1 MAELHVVSIPERP
14 PAIDPGSVRLPPHLS
29 VARTVVGVHRP
40 EESAALGSVL
50 CAGLRSLR
58 LQESRVVDSW
68 QFLLDVVI
76 LLGVGAFL
84 GALFERVHQSA
95 IIGYLLAG
103 TLLGP
108 NVLHLIQSGDEV
120 LAVSELGVALLLFSI
135 GLEFSWARLRG
146 MGRLALGSGTIQVVV
161 TTTLGASV
169 GAFAGLGLAGSIA
182 VGAICAMSS
191 TACVLRV
198 LTSQGEVESVHG
210 DRALGILLVQDMAV
224 VPLVLLVSVLS
235 NGSSTQEIVWGVLRT
250 AGVGAG
256 LVAALYVIFHHIVP
270 RLLAA
275 GPMGSNRELPL
286 LVAIVSG
293 LGSAV
298 VAHAAGVS
306 PALGAFAT
314 QVRADVSSLKTL
326 LLTLFFAA
334 IGMLTDPGWIAA
346 NALLVGSVVVAVVV
360 GKATIV
366 WAALRLLGAR
376 GQTALA
382 AGICLGQLGE
392 FSFVLAEIARGQLL
406 DEKTFMLVVSTTV
419 ITMALAPYL
428 VNKAPLLAAR
438 FAGKDSSARRDVGGT
453 PEVAGA
459 VIVIGYGPAGRAAA
473 ERIAELGGRVVVVD
487 QNPKATR
494 EARSLGFSAVTG
506 DAHYAEVLDHAG
518 IRGASC
524 VVVTVPGAAAAIRL
538 VDDVR
543 LSAPGAQILVRARF
557 HRSLAELRGAGAHVV
572 VDEEHEVGRQIAK
585 AYEDMARTSTQ
596 DDLSPPK

>member
-1 MAELHVVSIPERP
+1 M
-14 PAIDPGSVRLPPHLS
+14 
-29 VARTVVGVHRP
+29 
-40 EESAALGSVL
+40 
-50 CAGLRSLR
+50 
-58 LQESRVVDSW
+58 DSW

-210 DRALGILLVQDMAV
+210 DRSLGILLVQDMAV

-306 PALGAFAT
+306 PALGAFVAGMLLAESPFAT

-326 LLTLFFAA
+326 LLTLFFTA
-334 IGMLTDPGWIAA
+334 IGMLTDPAWIAA

>member
-1 MAELHVVSIPERP
+1 
-14 PAIDPGSVRLPPHLS
+14 
-29 VARTVVGVHRP
+29 
-40 EESAALGSVL
+40 
-50 CAGLRSLR
+50 

-103 TLLGP
+103 ALLGP

-161 TTTLGASV
+161 TTTLGAGV

-306 PALGAFAT
+306 PALGAFVAGMLLAESPFAT

-326 LLTLFFAA
+326 LLTLFFTA
-334 IGMLTDPGWIAA
+334 IGMLTDPAWIAA